1 METCR
6 EEESGITCV
15 QRRIGCV
22 LVSGGGG
29 GGVIVSGLR
38 KERERKEGEERRGLR
53 LHEVLEDSVRT
64 TTYIDTHTYIYI

>member
-1 METCR
+1 M
-6 EEESGITCV
+6 
-15 QRRIGCV
+15 
-22 LVSGGGG
+22 
-29 GGVIVSGLR
+29 IVSGLR